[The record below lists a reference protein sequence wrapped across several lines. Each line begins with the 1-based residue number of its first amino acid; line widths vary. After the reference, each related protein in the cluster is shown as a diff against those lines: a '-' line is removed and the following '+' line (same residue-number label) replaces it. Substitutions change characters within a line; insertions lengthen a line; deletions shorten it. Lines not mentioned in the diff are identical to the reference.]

1 MKHCLR
7 LMFALLVLT
16 LTAGPLVA
24 APVSVGS
31 TPLISAPSSS
41 HSTAGG
47 VLKLLGYG
55 LGAIGAIRIR
65 DTASLA
71 KKYTTRAGAAA
82 GDYKDGVQGAGAD
95 WEANTKASEANYEQG
110 VQAAIGRKAFGRG
123 VGNAGGAKYT
133 QRAVL
138 LGSQR
143 YGPGVN
149 AGADDWA
156 KNTQPYLQA
165 LSSMQL
171 PPKGP
176 RRSPA
181 NQQRASIVANTLGMM
196 KEKGV

>member
-1 MKHCLR
+1 MKRVLTIVVAVV
-7 LMFALLVLT
+7 LMTGPVFAAGPTIRATPT
-16 LTAGPLVA
+16 LTA
-24 APVSVGS
+24 SQTS
-31 TPLISAPSSS
+31 T
-41 HSTAGG
+41 
-47 VLKLLGYG
+47 G
-55 LGAIGAIRIR
+55 LGARVLGLLGGGLAVFGAIRIR

-95 WEANTKASEANYEQG
+95 WEANTKASEGNYEQG

-143 YGPGVN
+143 YGPGVA

-181 NQQRASIVANTLGMM
+181 NQQRAQMVASTLGML
-196 KEKGV
+196 KEKGI